1 MRKLRKSVP
10 LLSWMATTK
19 LALYYRPECT
29 RITASIAVAISIDI
43 PKSSYAFPIDPH
55 LTLPHASHVQSQ
67 GLVSFWC
74 IKTGLQVQS
83 DMLIY
88 TYRFWIYFESTLN
101 PIKQCKEENKTIVSK
116 SSFMFPTLYHV
127 SGCCLCA
134 IKDPCIQPTDEKEFG
149 EPNFMDSPRS
159 PTCIKGKLLD
169 SPIRQKLMK

>member
-1 MRKLRKSVP
+1 MRQLRKSVP

-29 RITASIAVAISIDI
+29 RITASIAVAISIDV
-43 PKSSYAFPIDPH
+43 PKSSYALPINPH

-101 PIKQCKEENKTIVSK
+101 PIKQCKEENKTIVPRVLSCSQPYTTSMAVVYVPLRTLASNQLMRK
-116 SSFMFPTLYHV
+116 SLENLISWIL
-127 SGCCLCA
+127 LEA
-134 IKDPCIQPTDEKEFG
+134 QPV
-149 EPNFMDSPRS
+149 
-159 PTCIKGKLLD
+159 
-169 SPIRQKLMK
+169 